1 MFVAPAHAKTNRTF
15 LAIHH
20 QQTPSRDEC
29 EKEQGNNNNKSII
42 QE

>member
-1 MFVAPAHAKTNRTF
+1 MFVASAHAKTNRTF

-20 QQTPSRDEC
+20 QQTSRDEC
-29 EKEQGNNNNKSII
+29 EKEQGNNNNKTII